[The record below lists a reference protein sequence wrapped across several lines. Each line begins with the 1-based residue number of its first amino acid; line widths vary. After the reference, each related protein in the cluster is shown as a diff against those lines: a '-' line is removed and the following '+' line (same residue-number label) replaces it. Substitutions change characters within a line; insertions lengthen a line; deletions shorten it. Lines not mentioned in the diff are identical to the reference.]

1 MIRTL
6 GTLLV
11 CALLLSGCA
20 TMNKNECRN
29 ADWDM
34 IGYEDASRGHAV
46 VRIGQHRK
54 ACAKVD
60 VTPDMA
66 AYERGHER
74 GARVYCT
81 RERGYREGVNG
92 AAYQGICPADLAP
105 AFTRAHKDGL
115 ELYHLRQRIS
125 ATASALAGYR
135 ETIARLQS
143 DISAAEKSIVDS
155 SSTSISRRE
164 KLLEIKEMQQQIT
177 ELEVFSVGADQELLM
192 LEQDQQAIL
201 RQHQEWGY

>member
-1 MIRTL
+1 GRLNLMGFYVRRNCYTHCNFSIPTSRSCEDIKMIRTL
-6 GTLLV
+6 GTVLV

-46 VRIGQHRK
+46 ARIGQHRK

-105 AFTRAHKDGL
+105 TFTRAHKDGM
-115 ELYHLRQRIS
+115 EL
-125 ATASALAGYR
+125 
-135 ETIARLQS
+135 
-143 DISAAEKSIVDS
+143 
-155 SSTSISRRE
+155 
-164 KLLEIKEMQQQIT
+164 
-177 ELEVFSVGADQELLM
+177 
-192 LEQDQQAIL
+192 
-201 RQHQEWGY
+201 